1 MTDVTLKKKA
11 HDLLQKGKLE
21 SALRAF
27 KLLLKED
34 PEEAS
39 IHNSTG
45 DVLLK
50 MERNEEALEEFI
62 KAAELYLRDGL
73 HMVAISVSRKALRV
87 DPKLGKAHFLMGR
100 CYCEQRKSDQAVK
113 SLVEFLKTKPDK
125 RDSRVLSALKM
136 LTSVD
141 PQEDGWVT
149 KLAKLAF
156 IQKDMGTMDQCLSLA
171 AERNLKQQKKIS
183 KMLQQLRQDLGAVGG
198 EPEPEPEEPAETFE
212 DEAEAEPPEP
222 QEELEMPEAPAE
234 VSHDASDLG
243 EPASEEEL
251 EGLEEFEIGSDQPE
265 ELPRRK
271 RLGEYLITDGLL
283 RADDVLRALEVQS
296 SSGEEARLGDVLVDM
311 GLVSRRQ
318 VREALSRQIS
328 DMKKRLEKT
337 PDDPLGYVELGNLL
351 LDVGDFYGAV
361 EFYLRAASI
370 YRSSGREKMVF
381 ELLEGVL
388 DICPESLAAARE
400 LARIRNYFGHEGQA
414 RALYRLAV
422 AYLLNDS
429 PHEAL
434 AALEASLDADP
445 DFEMAEQL
453 FKGIRPGIAGMNGYA
468 DIASIL
474 ADIDKM
480 FDSNSAKAL
489 ADLIREFQDG
499 IDSAVSPDDYNTH
512 YDLGI
517 AYHEMGL
524 LREAVNELEKVLD
537 SPSHR
542 LKSREMLGRC
552 YLRMQRFDEC
562 EEQFRKGLTLAGDNH
577 EALIGFHLQLAK
589 VYAVTGRKHQAE
601 QELEAARTID
611 PVLVRLQDVLE

>member
-1 MTDVTLKKKA
+1 MADVTLKKKA
-11 HDLLQKGKLE
+11 HDLLQKGKLD

-50 MERNEEALEEFI
+50 MDRDEEALEEFI

-87 DPKLGKAHFLMGR
+87 NPKLGAAHYLMGR
-100 CYCEQRKSDQAVK
+100 CFCEQDKDDQAAR

-125 RDSRVLSALKM
+125 KDPRVLSALKM
-136 LTSVD
+136 LTGVD
-141 PQEDGWVT
+141 PQEDGWVI

-156 IQKDMGTMDQCLSLA
+156 LRKDLGTMDQCLSLA
-171 AERNLKQQKKIS
+171 AERNLKQQNKIS
-183 KMLQQLRQDLGAVGG
+183 KMLQQLRQDLGAASS
-198 EPEPEPEEPAETFE
+198 EPEPVAAAEETVEAEEPEVEEEEFEIPEETV
-212 DEAEAEPPEP
+212 
-222 QEELEMPEAPAE
+222 E
-234 VSHDASDLG
+234 VTHDTRDLG

-251 EGLEEFEIGSDQPE
+251 EGLEEFQIGSEQAE
-265 ELPRRK
+265 EVPKRK
-271 RLGEYLITDGLL
+271 RLGEYLVTDDLL
-283 RADDVLRALEVQS
+283 KADDVLKALEVQS
-296 SSGEEARLGDVLVDM
+296 SSGEDTRLGDVLVDM
-311 GLVSRRQ
+311 GMVSRRQ

-429 PHEAL
+429 PHESL

-445 DFEMAEQL
+445 DFEMAGQL

-499 IDSAVSPDDYNTH
+499 IDSAVSPDDFNTH

-524 LREAVNELEKVLD
+524 LREAVNELEKVLA

-552 YLRMQRFDEC
+552 YLRMQRFDES
-562 EEQFRKGLTLAGDNH
+562 EEQFHKGLSLAADNH

-601 QELEAARTID
+601 QELEAARKID
-611 PVLVRLQDVLE
+611 PILVRLQDVLE